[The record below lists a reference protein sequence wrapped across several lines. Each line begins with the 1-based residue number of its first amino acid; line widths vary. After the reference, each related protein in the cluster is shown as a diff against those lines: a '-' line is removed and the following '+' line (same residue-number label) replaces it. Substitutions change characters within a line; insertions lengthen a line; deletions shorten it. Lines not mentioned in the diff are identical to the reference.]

1 MERNNLQHRAH
12 GIVAVAVVGWGKR
25 KRLVYYYF
33 LLLNME
39 ASFFLYI
46 LFQSAFWHS
55 ISYQLDV
62 RERERERVLMAS
74 TSCCL
79 LLLLSSRL
87 PLLLQSVD

>member
-62 RERERERVLMAS
+62 RERE
-74 TSCCL
+74 
-79 LLLLSSRL
+79 SSDG
-87 PLLLQSVD
+87 VD